1 MCKRWLLKNDVL
13 CCAGLAGFQI
23 LRKVLG
29 EKNMKKEVKKLG
41 KKEDAGPEK
50 RAYNV
55 YMDKDLADYIQE
67 RYPGM
72 GAKIITGLSKKFKEE
87 TQDNPG
93 FVMDVIDGEFELVS
107 TRRDKNRK
115 GKS

>member
-1 MCKRWLLKNDVL
+1 
-13 CCAGLAGFQI
+13 
-23 LRKVLG
+23 
-29 EKNMKKEVKKLG
+29 MKKVVKKLG

-72 GAKIITGLSKKFKEE
+72 GAKIITGLSKKSKRKPRI
-87 TQDNPG
+87 TPG
-93 FVMDVIDGEFELVS
+93 S
-107 TRRDKNRK
+107 SWT
-115 GKS
+115 